1 MCVAHTHFFGGSSP
15 ERFESIKNYDA
26 YANKNN
32 IPHTPKHI
40 CNRPQ
45 NRFTCPLLICTHI
58 CVCVWVCVCM
68 CLIEWCEGRTCL
80 SRGARM
86 YVCILRNYNSSWG
99 CTQAYFPPVAHKQFW
114 NVCIH
119 TYTFIWM
126 WVCVLSPRNFEDCL
140 LRFAHTLT
148 YVFTSQQCLHM
159 HKMLFW
165 RKNIM

>member
-1 MCVAHTHFFGGSSP
+1 MQTKTTFHTHQSISVTGPKIDLHALYWYAHT
-15 ERFESIKNYDA
+15 NA
-26 YANKNN
+26 
-32 IPHTPKHI
+32 
-40 CNRPQ
+40 
-45 NRFTCPLLICTHI
+45 
-58 CVCVWVCVCM
+58 CVCVCVCM
-68 CLIEWCEGRTCL
+68 FLIEWCKGRTCL

-148 YVFTSQQCLHM
+148 YVFTSQQHAQNVVLKKEHYVNN
-159 HKMLFW
+159 LLLTT
-165 RKNIM
+165 R

>member
-1 MCVAHTHFFGGSSP
+1 MQTKTTFHTHQSISVTGPKIDLHALYWYAHT
-15 ERFESIKNYDA
+15 
-26 YANKNN
+26 YA
-32 IPHTPKHI
+32 
-40 CNRPQ
+40 
-45 NRFTCPLLICTHI
+45 
-58 CVCVWVCVCM
+58 CVCVCVCM

-86 YVCILRNYNSSWG
+86 YVCILRNYDSSWG

-119 TYTFIWM
+119 TYTFMWM
-126 WVCVLSPRNFEDCL
+126 RVCVLSPRNFEDCL